1 MKKLIVE
8 SKWFQR
14 GFLKAVKKRILN
26 ETSSFCCNV
35 FTWHIFF
42 CSFNKLKV
50 VNENNNS
57 IYLRELVKSTNLRL
71 MSSINWFPTTVDRL
85 AFLDECLEKLK

>member
-1 MKKLIVE
+1 MKKLIIE

-14 GFLKAVKKRILN
+14 SFLKAVRKRIFKK
-26 ETSSFCCNV
+26 EDFYCCDV
-35 FTWHIFF
+35 LIWHIFF

-50 VNENNNS
+50 VNENHNS
-57 IYLRELVKSTNLRL
+57 IYLSEHVKSTNLKYQYHA
-71 MSSINWFPTTVDRL
+71 IWFNNRKDRL